1 MSEFSI
7 MNRFKLRFKQQEQPR
22 DSNEKPVIDTGVPYP
37 VNSLPFFSICIP
49 TYNRA
54 SMLPAAIESVLAQD
68 FENFELIICDNASK
82 DNTEVIVT
90 GYNDPRI
97 RYVRYANLVSM
108 YANHNRCCDLARGNW
123 IIFLHS
129 DDKLSPNALYKLEKL
144 VSVPATKDLVIIAP
158 FISFPIYLHHLL
170 PETKDFVYLDSNYGL
185 LDILVVH
192 NGVSPSGCCFKT
204 AYIKSN
210 YFDEVGITADRTCI
224 VLALLYGNKIL
235 LSREE
240 IISISK
246 HKMSY
251 SSSAD
256 RNGDWHIGLART
268 TKLVTEHP
276 EWRNYQIA
284 VANYLKHCSKRT
296 QLDFLIRLAQAKKWQ
311 ILFEIAPFMS
321 IRCFLS
327 LRIIHI
333 LAVFMLGKNYW
344 FFLKSFIQMKYFIS
358 QSHALRLT
366 IGNIK

>member
-1 MSEFSI
+1 
-7 MNRFKLRFKQQEQPR
+7 MNWLKLKLKQQEQPR
-22 DSNEKPVIDTGVPYP
+22 DSNEKSVIDTGVLYP
-37 VNSLPFFSICIP
+37 VNCIPFFSVCIP

-68 FENFELIICDNASK
+68 FENFELIICDNAST
-82 DNTEVIVT
+82 DNTEAVVT
-90 GYNDPRI
+90 GYNARRI

-123 IIFLHS
+123 LLFLHS
-129 DDKLSPNALYKLEKL
+129 DDKLSSNALYKLKNL
-144 VSVPATKDLVIIAP
+144 VSAPATKDLVIIAP
-158 FISFPIYLHHLL
+158 FISFPVYLHHLL
-170 PETKDFVYLDSNYGL
+170 PQTKDFVYLDSNYGL

-192 NGVSPSGCCFKT
+192 NGISPSGCCFKT
-204 AYIKSN
+204 AYIKCN

-224 VLALLYGNKIL
+224 VLALLNGNKIL

-240 IISISK
+240 IIYISK
-246 HKMSY
+246 HQMSY

-256 RNGDWHIGLART
+256 KNGDWHIGLART

-276 EWRNYQIA
+276 EWRNYQTA

-296 QLDFLIRLAQAKKWQ
+296 QLDFLIRLAQARKWRVF
-311 ILFEIAPFMS
+311 FEIVPVMS

-333 LAVFMLGKNYW
+333 LAVFALGKNYW
-344 FFLKSFIQMKYFIS
+344 FFLKSFIRMKYFFS
-358 QSHALRLT
+358 QSYVLRLT
-366 IGNIK
+366 IGNIR